1 MITEPRQATVDQA
14 PVVRGLPIP
23 PPPLPGSQCPFPV
36 RRTDPIGA
44 SDRMLGLCGWATVLG
59 GTAPG
64 WYQPTLAGVGLA
76 GIGLTVAAFVV
87 VRRDRLPWL
96 LLGLATVPL
105 LVNVGLTLAA
115 L

>member
-1 MITEPRQATVDQA
+1 MT
-14 PVVRGLPIP
+14 IP

-36 RRTDPIGA
+36 RRTDPLGA
-44 SDRMLGLCGWATVLG
+44 SDRMLWLCVWATILGLIGSGSALRGVLVILAG
-59 GTAPG
+59 AAPG
-64 WYQPTLAGVGLA
+64 WYQPTLAAVGLL
-76 GIGLTVAAFVV
+76 GVGLTVAAFAV

-105 LVNVGLTLAA
+105 LVNVGLTVTA